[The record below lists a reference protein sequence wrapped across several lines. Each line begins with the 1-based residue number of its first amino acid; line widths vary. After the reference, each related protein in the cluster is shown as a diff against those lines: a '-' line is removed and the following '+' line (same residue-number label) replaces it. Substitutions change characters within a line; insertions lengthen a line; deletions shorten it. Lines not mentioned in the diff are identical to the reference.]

1 MEASVFCFSD
11 CYQTFFCLLNTVKSL
26 VMEKLVMT
34 DIDDS
39 GLRGEI
45 TSICRETAKTFD
57 MTRNGSRW
65 KCEVTE
71 VKVSDEGVKKYGFY
85 VNDKISDKEYQA
97 EALIENREN
106 AEWKISEV
114 N

>member
-1 MEASVFCFSD
+1 MSTEKEISSD
-11 CYQTFFCLLNTVKSL
+11 
-26 VMEKLVMT
+26 
-34 DIDDS
+34 
-39 GLRGEI
+39 LRSEI

-71 VKVSDEGVKKYGFY
+71 VEVSDEGVKRYGFY
-85 VNDKISDKEYQA
+85 VNDKKSEMEYQV

-106 AEWKISEV
+106 AEWKIQEV